1 MRKRRRNVIWFN
13 PPYNK
18 NVKTNIGEVIG
29 VINRSFST
37 GHKLRKIFNRNTL
50 KLSYSCM
57 PDVKQLID
65 DHNEAI
71 LQSAETAQPQ
81 KTAKGR
87 KHATVGK
94 KKIVHWMENAW

>member
-1 MRKRRRNVIWFN
+1 
-13 PPYNK
+13 
-18 NVKTNIGEVIG
+18 
-29 VINRSFST
+29 
-37 GHKLRKIFNRNTL
+37 
-50 KLSYSCM
+50 M